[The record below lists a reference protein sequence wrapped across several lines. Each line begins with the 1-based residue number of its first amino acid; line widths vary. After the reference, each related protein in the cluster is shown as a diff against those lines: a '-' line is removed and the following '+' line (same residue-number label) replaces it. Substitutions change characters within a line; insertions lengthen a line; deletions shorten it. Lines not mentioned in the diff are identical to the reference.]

1 MVGRGWVGFALLD
14 MFCYTYGMPTI
25 KWVHKEKQMKA
36 YKPTRKVVDTLLDNP
51 LGNIFLVNALQRY
64 ADEVIKY
71 ASNLP
76 DDAPQ
81 EIVSPQAL
89 ARTAEELKI
98 YMNQTFK

>member
-1 MVGRGWVGFALLD
+1 
-14 MFCYTYGMPTI
+14 
-25 KWVHKEKQMKA
+25 MKA
-36 YKPTRKVVDTLLDNP
+36 FKPTRKVVDTLLDNP
-51 LGNIFLVNALQRY
+51 LGNIFLINALHRY

-71 ASNLP
+71 ASGLP
-76 DDAPQ
+76 EDAPQ

>member
-1 MVGRGWVGFALLD
+1 VGFVLLD
-14 MFCYTYGMPTI
+14 MLCYNTGMPTRLL
-25 KWVHKEKQMKA
+25 VHTRRNKMKA
-36 YKPTRKVVDTLLDNP
+36 YKPTRKVVDSLLDDP

-71 ASNLP
+71 ATNLP
-76 DDAPQ
+76 EDAPQ

-89 ARTAEELKI
+89 ARTAEKLKI

>member
-1 MVGRGWVGFALLD
+1 VGRGWVGFVLLD
-14 MFCYTYGMPTI
+14 MFCYNIGTLTI

>member
-1 MVGRGWVGFALLD
+1 MAVSSA
-14 MFCYTYGMPTI
+14 YT
-25 KWVHKEKQMKA
+25 WELQMKA

-71 ASNLP
+71 AANLP
-76 DDAPQ
+76 EDAPQ

>member
-1 MVGRGWVGFALLD
+1 MGRGWVGFVLLD
-14 MFCYTYGMPTI
+14 MFCYNIGTLTI